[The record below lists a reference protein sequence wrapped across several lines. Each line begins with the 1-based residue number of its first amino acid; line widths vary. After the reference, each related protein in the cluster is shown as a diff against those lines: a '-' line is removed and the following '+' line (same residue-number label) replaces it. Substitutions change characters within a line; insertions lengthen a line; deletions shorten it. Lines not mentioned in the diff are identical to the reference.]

1 MALECLDWSVLAQFT
16 HMNAHVCAAG
26 GKRVV
31 ALPVHI
37 QSWSCRCQTQ
47 TIIFKSFYCNKLE
60 YTLNMLIESSI
71 SSMNCG

>member
-1 MALECLDWSVLAQFT
+1 MQKLAYNTSNKLPYCVALECLDWSVLAKFT

-37 QSWSCRCQTQ
+37 QSWSCRFQTE
-47 TIIFKSFYCNKLE
+47 TLFKMCPDKHFLF
-60 YTLNMLIESSI
+60 
-71 SSMNCG
+71 